1 MTNVKTTEETT
12 RMIPSFM
19 AVSNELPIIGRRY
32 QCKKI
37 KADPETGVYWQKMHT
52 SPVVSVTELAKNVM
66 AVRTFNSWYITR
78 ILGVPTENVHFA
90 IVKCEPKVGKHLK
103 CFKLEGPEERIVSL
117 ETSTVMATKYIGGL
131 FKVKTRNSIYVC
143 FPA

>member
-66 AVRTFNSWYITR
+66 AVKDIQLMVYYKNSWSADGKRAFCNSKMRTKSWK
-78 ILGVPTENVHFA
+78 A
-90 IVKCEPKVGKHLK
+90 SKV
-103 CFKLEGPEERIVSL
+103 F
-117 ETSTVMATKYIGGL
+117 
-131 FKVKTRNSIYVC
+131 
-143 FPA
+143 